1 MDVKMFH
8 LTCFNYFSGEK
19 KTYLLNLSLKVKM
32 AEPNF
37 SNELA

>member
-8 LTCFNYFSGEK
+8 LTCFNYFSGK
-19 KTYLLNLSLKVKM
+19 KLIYLSLKDKM